1 MGNRRE
7 FLTATAAGLAAAAT
21 PVRAADERTTA
32 PGPGKP
38 GAPAPFG
45 MPRDMTL
52 INMRRGDGY
61 TLGVKMKDGVLD
73 VAAAGSG
80 LGMPAPTDMDDLLQ
94 NGRGPALRALID
106 AVEAAP
112 DGRFLLAEPGIAYG
126 PVVTRPEKI
135 IMMGF
140 NYRHHAEET
149 GTPIPKDP
157 PLFNKYNNAL
167 NHHGSTITLPTQ
179 AAREFDYE
187 TELVMVFG
195 RECRNVSEA
204 DALDYV
210 AGYCTGNDF
219 SARDLQTLTSQFM
232 IGKTSDGF
240 APLGPYL
247 VTSDRVKDPND
258 LTLKTLVNGQVRQD
272 WNTSDMIFNCRQLIS
287 FASKVMTIKP
297 GDIFYTGTPQGVIF
311 GEKIPRQ
318 DRAWLKPGD
327 EVVSE
332 LEGLG
337 ALRFK
342 LV

>member
-7 FLTATAAGLAAAAT
+7 FLTVTAAGLAAAAA
-21 PVRAADERTTA
+21 PARAAEERTAAPKTA
-32 PGPGKP
+32 PAGT
-38 GAPAPFG
+38 PAPFG
-45 MPRDMTL
+45 MPRDMIL
-52 INMRRGDGY
+52 INMRRGDAY
-61 TLGVKMKDGVLD
+61 TLGVKMADTVLD
-73 VAAAGSG
+73 VAAAGRA
-80 LGMPAPTDMDDLLQ
+80 LGMPVPTDMDDLLQ

-112 DGRFLLAEPGIAYG
+112 DGRFMLAESGIAYA

-167 NHHGSTITLPTQ
+167 NHHGGTITLPTQ

-187 TELVMVFG
+187 TELVLVFG

-204 DALDYV
+204 DALDYL

-232 IGKTSDGF
+232 IGTTSDGF

-247 VTSDRVKDPND
+247 VTADRVKDPNN
-258 LTLKTLVNGQVRQD
+258 LKLKTLVNGQVRQD
-272 WNTSDMIFNCRQLIS
+272 WSTNDMIFNCRQLIS

-311 GEKIPRQ
+311 GEKIPRK

>member
-1 MGNRRE
+1 MSNRRQ
-7 FLTATAAGLAAAAT
+7 FLTATAVGLAAAASPAQAT
-21 PVRAADERTTA
+21 DGRTKNDAFA
-32 PGPGKP
+32 PEPT
-38 GAPAPFG
+38 G

-52 INMRRGDGY
+52 INMRRDGGY
-61 TLGVKMKDGVLD
+61 TLGVKMTSGVLD
-73 VAAAGSG
+73 VGAAGRA
-80 LGMPAPTDMDDLLQ
+80 LGMPFPTDMDDLLQ
-94 NGRGPALRALID
+94 NSRGPVLRALID
-106 AVEAAP
+106 AVGATP
-112 DGRFLLAEPGIAYG
+112 DKRLVLDASAIDYA

-140 NYRHHAEET
+140 NYKHHAEET

-157 PLFNKYNNAL
+157 PLFNKYNNTL
-167 NHHGSTITLPTQ
+167 NYHGGTIKLPTE

-187 TELVMVFG
+187 TELVIVFG

-210 AGYCTGNDF
+210 AGYSTGNDF

-247 VTSDRVKDPND
+247 VTADRVKDPNN
-258 LTLKTLVNGQVRQD
+258 LKLRTVVNGKVRQD
-272 WNTSDMIFNCRQLIS
+272 WNTNDMIFNCRQLIS

-311 GEKIPRQ
+311 GEKTPRKE
-318 DRAWLKPGD
+318 RVWLKPGD
-327 EVVSE
+327 EIVSE

-337 ALRFK
+337 ELRFR
-342 LV
+342 LT